1 MSHTRMFVRLAALAL
16 VTALPVSALAQTA
29 RVEGMALQGDY
40 IKDYTNIW
48 TYLSGVPTVGN
59 LVYGELGAVDGFST
73 SPRDQAMGAVLG
85 NLFEGRL
92 GTWAIHLHQQTP
104 NLGQGDA
111 TSGPNPQ
118 DSTGINQDPNTN
130 LNQSFDIM
138 WGKKFGTMNLGLRF
152 NRAFRKSEDVAGG
165 VTTDLEFDDAG
176 ATNNLG
182 RNIVGF
188 SGGVGFEMSQNSNL
202 EVAAGFANRSFE
214 NSVTPPGTFTKDDGG
229 TTYQVAGRLMW
240 QWTPSTVITPVV
252 KFYSFDLSTA
262 TSAPAKF
269 DNKLSGWQ
277 IGAAGNWTVGTSD
290 LLVLGATFAQNT
302 LDQEQDVFGLAVPAG
317 FDPNSKIT
325 ETLAPQ
331 VFAALETHV
340 NRWLTLRFGAN
351 QGAYSHLKFEN
362 QGTAPA
368 HTLEITHSAF
378 HMNLGAGV
386 KVGTLQ
392 LDAVLANNFAQ
403 TLGWVGSGIANT
415 YFPKVTA
422 TYAF

>member
-1 MSHTRMFVRLAALAL
+1 MSHSRIIVRLAALAL

-73 SPRDQAMGAVLG
+73 SPRDRGVGAVLG
-85 NLFEGRL
+85 NIAEGRL

-118 DSTGINQDPNTN
+118 DSTGINKDPNTN

-165 VTTDLEFDDAG
+165 VTTNLEFDNAG

-269 DNKLSGWQ
+269 VNKLSGWQ

-290 LLVLGATFAQNT
+290 LLVLGATFAQ
-302 LDQEQDVFGLAVPAG
+302 
-317 FDPNSKIT
+317 
-325 ETLAPQ
+325 
-331 VFAALETHV
+331 
-340 NRWLTLRFGAN
+340 
-351 QGAYSHLKFEN
+351 
-362 QGTAPA
+362 
-368 HTLEITHSAF
+368 
-378 HMNLGAGV
+378 
-386 KVGTLQ
+386 
-392 LDAVLANNFAQ
+392 
-403 TLGWVGSGIANT
+403 
-415 YFPKVTA
+415 
-422 TYAF
+422 

>member
-1 MSHTRMFVRLAALAL
+1 MIVRLAALAL

-73 SPRDQAMGAVLG
+73 SPRDRGVGAVLG
-85 NLFEGRL
+85 NIAEGRL

-118 DSTGINQDPNTN
+118 DSTGINKDPNTN

-152 NRAFRKSEDVAGG
+152 NRAFRKSEEINGA
-165 VTTDLEFDDAG
+165 TTTLGEFDPVAADE
-176 ATNNLG
+176 NIG
-182 RNIVGF
+182 RNVVGLA
-188 SGGVGFEMSQNSNL
+188 GGVGFEMSQNSNL
-202 EVAAGFANRSFE
+202 EVAAGFENRTFE
-214 NSVTPPGTFTKDDGG
+214 NSVTGGTSNKDDGG
-229 TTYQVAGRLMW
+229 TTYQIAGRMMW
-240 QWTPSTVITPVV
+240 QWTPSVVLTPVV
-252 KFYSFDLSTA
+252 KFYSFDLSRA
-262 TSAPAKF
+262 TTVPTAKF
-269 DNKLSGWQ
+269 SNTLSGWQ

-290 LLVLGATFAQNT
+290 LFVAGVTFAQNT
-302 LDQEQDVFGLAVPAG
+302 LDQEEDVLGVVPGGFAG
-317 FDPNSKIT
+317 NTKVT

-331 VFAALETHV
+331 AFAALETHV

-351 QGAYSHLKFEN
+351 QGAYSHLKFED
-362 QGTAPA
+362 QTVA
-368 HTLEITHSAF
+368 HSLEITHSAF

-386 KVGTLQ
+386 KLGTLQ